1 MSWEDV
7 SKKVE
12 AVVALI
18 QAFALSTAYSW
29 PVALCGLAALP
40 LLCLSHFLS
49 KKAENLL
56 FYNRAR
62 SENTNAK

>member
-1 MSWEDV
+1 MSWEDT

-29 PVALCGLAALP
+29 PIALCGLAAFP
-40 LLCLSHFLS
+40 FLCLSHFLS
-49 KKAENLL
+49 KKAETLL

-62 SENTNAK
+62 SEDSNAR